1 MKQVCSICGEEDDEL
16 FMFRIQTSRVQW
28 MCDRCYKMALREVDQ
43 SEVMKKRKRLVRHKE
58 EAKK

>member
-1 MKQVCSICGEEDDEL
+1 MRQICSICGKEDDET

-28 MCDRCYKMALREVDQ
+28 MCDKCHNVALREIDR
-43 SEVMKKRKRLVRHKE
+43 SEVMKRPRIFMRHKE

>member
-1 MKQVCSICGEEDDEL
+1 MKQKCCVCGEEDDEY

-28 MCDRCYKMALREVDQ
+28 MCDKCHNVALREIDR
-43 SEVMKKRKRLVRHKE
+43 SEVMKRPRIFMRHKG